1 LIKRFLHLA
10 LTENRKW
17 VKVRVRAMEYTADR
31 SRPLVSS
38 CCKQKYKCSREM
50 IVLTIRGEESQYYF
64 YFLNAEKNLLISY
77 RKLPW

>member
-1 LIKRFLHLA
+1 M
-10 LTENRKW
+10 TENRKR

-50 IVLTIRGEESQYYF
+50 ILLTIRGEESQYYF
-64 YFLNAEKNLLISY
+64 CCLNAKKNLLLSY
-77 RKLPW
+77 GKLPW